1 MPGILMSVST
11 TSNSDVPAS
20 AAATASIAALPSK
33 QSVTSSPIN
42 PRLIP
47 RAIHASSSTIRILM
61 VGVCDRRI
69 RARNIGA
76 ARAQNAKSLRV
87 REAAAADS
95 ALPDED
101 LNESRIEPNH
111 VYVTPD
117 RGDLD
122 EWVRDDIRDDREVDH
137 ANLERLA
144 SATRKRRR
152 RTGVESTFVLLD
164 QATGA
169 SRRSPDSITTLRL
182 PRLRGSFVN
191 AS

>member
-1 MPGILMSVST
+1 
-11 TSNSDVPAS
+11 
-20 AAATASIAALPSK
+20 
-33 QSVTSSPIN
+33 
-42 PRLIP
+42 
-47 RAIHASSSTIRILM
+47 M